1 MPDAVAIA
9 VDFEHFYADTCRDA
23 LALARALTGSWTDAE
38 DLVQDAYAAA
48 HRNWPKLQAYDEPAA
63 WIRRVLLNRSASRW
77 RRLGREVAALTRL
90 GGRRETDPD
99 ATPDPADGSL
109 WRVVATL
116 PRQQVRV
123 VALYYVADLGVAEI
137 AAELGCST
145 GTVKTHLSRA
155 RAALRPLLGDAPE
168 DDHDD

>member
-1 MPDAVAIA
+1 MPDAVGIS
-9 VDFEHFYADTCRDA
+9 VDFEQFYADTCRDA
-23 LALARALTGSWTDAE
+23 LALARALTGSWADAE
-38 DLVQDAYAAA
+38 DLVQDTYAAA
-48 HRNWPKLQAYDEPAA
+48 HRNWSKLQAYDEPAA

-90 GGRRETDPD
+90 GGRRE
-99 ATPDPADGSL
+99 ATADITGGDGEL
-109 WRVVATL
+109 WQIVATL

-123 VALYYVADLGVAEI
+123 VALYYVADLSIAEI
-137 AAELGCST
+137 AGELGCSA

-155 RAALRPLLGDAPE
+155 RAALRPLLVDAPE